1 MTEGFT
7 EYLEANDWKDSAA
20 IVGLIRFFEF
30 AGIAYNRDEIQQ
42 AEETYGSGQRYSEGL
57 DILKFNAED
66 ITEEKLTAF
75 IESYFYRDMHHCSV
89 EEALSRT
96 EWSER
101 EIEFVNKKLTAN
113 TVMKKFFAR
122 QKFDGTNKDIILDII
137 RKNRAVIVKE
147 TYRNKTNLY
156 RNFCNENVFERP
168 AGDTV
173 RLRGYYVDFAKKGK
187 SVSYRYDAGLFQSS
201 DSIYYDF
208 IPFAFSIGRESF
220 FINDNYSIKQLYHTN
235 QMLKEKCEQQQRAD
249 GFGTPDIR
257 KVLFENIVY
266 AADFIDF
273 DVEIIKKD
281 IEKPYFETFFL
292 RKDSI
297 DIFREIKKYD
307 IFCWMIRKGDRTV
320 SIQESVTDAISNLQ
334 LMDGLI
340 EFLLREDVQR
350 DSAHY
355 VGLIR
360 RIVELNAL
368 TRRKIGDGGENMNK
382 AMRSAYAGAE
392 KAVAVLKN
400 RNQANK
406 IRSYRAKLLSA
417 LVFHDH
423 GRFSEIL
430 LNLSNFTDVYFPFAY
445 DLFEDFEA
453 NKEVAYTFVNNF
465 NDYSRDQAEAE
476 AEKKEEQV

>member
-1 MTEGFT
+1 MMEGFT
-7 EYLEANDWKDSAA
+7 EHLEANDWKDSAA

-30 AGIAYNRDEIQQ
+30 SGISYNRTEIFN
-42 AEETYGSGQRYSEGL
+42 EDGYGFGQEYREGF
-57 DILKFNAED
+57 DILKFNAEE
-66 ITEEKLTAF
+66 ITEERLTEF
-75 IESYFYRDMHHCSV
+75 IESYFYDEMHHCSV
-89 EEALSRT
+89 EEVFSRS
-96 EWSER
+96 EWSEK
-101 EIEFVNKKLTAN
+101 EIEFVNKKMTAN
-113 TVMKKFFAR
+113 TVMKKVFAR
-122 QKFDGTNKDIILDII
+122 QKFDGTNKETILDLIQN
-137 RKNRAVIVKE
+137 NRSMIVKE

-156 RNFCNENVFERP
+156 RNFCNENVFQHP

-187 SVSYRYDAGLFQSS
+187 SVSYRHDTRLFRSS
-201 DSIYYDF
+201 DSAYYDF

-220 FINDNYSIKQLYHTN
+220 FINDNYSIEQLYHTN
-235 QMLKEKCEQQQRAD
+235 KMLREKCEAQKQKS
-249 GFGTPDIR
+249 GPGSPDIR
-257 KVLFENIVY
+257 KVLFENIIY

-307 IFCWMIRKGDRTV
+307 IFCWTIRRGERTV

-340 EFLLREDVQR
+340 EFLLREDVQEGSGR
-350 DSAHY
+350 Y

-360 RIVELNAL
+360 RIVDLNAL
-368 TRRKIGDGGENMNK
+368 IRRKVYDGGENMNK
-382 AMRSAYAGAE
+382 GMRSAYAGAE
-392 KAVAVLKN
+392 NAVKVLTS
-400 RNQANK
+400 RNQKNK
-406 IRSYRAKLLSA
+406 INSYRAKLLSA
-417 LVFHDH
+417 LVFNDH
-423 GRFSEIL
+423 NRFSEIL
-430 LNLSNFTDVYFPFAY
+430 LSLSNFTDVYFPFAY

-465 NDYSRDQAEAE
+465 NDYLREKAE
-476 AEKKEEQV
+476 EETKDE